1 METNP
6 YKKMYT
12 SLFNAI
18 TDALEYMEKGMYP
31 TAIKLLKAAQ
41 CDTEE
46 LYLDWDGIDEDDED
60 NEEDM

>member
-1 METNP
+1 METSP

-31 TAIKLLKAAQ
+31 TAIQLLKAAQ

-46 LYLDWDGIDEDDED
+46 LYLDWDGSDEEE
-60 NEEDM
+60 EEDM

>member
-18 TDALEYMEKGMYP
+18 TDALEYMERGMYP
-31 TAIKLLKAAQ
+31 TAINLLKTAQ

-46 LYLDWDGIDEDDED
+46 LYLDWDESDEDDE
-60 NEEDM
+60 EDM